1 MRKPKLSPIIIFTLM
16 FAAFTFGFMVG
27 RQTCR
32 TAITVNVPLSLLTE
46 PTRAPEEPPA
56 ATAAAVRV
64 TFPIDI
70 NRANKDMFMELP
82 GIGEVMAER
91 IITYRNKHGSFTS
104 VEELLNVE
112 GMGTKKLDK
121 IWNLIMIGG

>member
-1 MRKPKLSPIIIFTLM
+1 
-16 FAAFTFGFMVG
+16 
-27 RQTCR
+27 
-32 TAITVNVPLSLLTE
+32 
-46 PTRAPEEPPA
+46 
-56 ATAAAVRV
+56 
-64 TFPIDI
+64 
-70 NRANKDMFMELP
+70 MELP